1 MISSVHWPT
10 SFNAFRLELSV
21 SRWVPGCFTLSL
33 VATADDRNHS
43 FEKWLGNSTGNFR
56 PGKTRWTVYIMS
68 WNKEELRKDEDRASL
83 YNSKFSGLFFAFVEN
98 TLILHSLY
106 LLVCPICW
114 TLNVQPRPSGLEK
127 IVQQAVVVFILQL
140 SQALRLTEID
150 HQSVDFCRTTC
161 FDIRYSQRLIWTW
174 EASPLSCQSA
184 MAGCDRTENWF
195 VATDPGHDQ
204 HPETSVQCR
213 WHLTSSRV
221 FESLVAD
228 LLVSHYL

>member
-21 SRWVPGCFTLSL
+21 SRWVSGCFTLSL

-68 WNKEELRKDEDRASL
+68 WNKETKVVPPSTIL
-83 YNSKFSGLFFAFVEN
+83 NSQVFLFFVFAFVEN

-127 IVQQAVVVFILQL
+127 IVQQAVLVFILQL

-150 HQSVDFCRTTC
+150 HHSVDFCRTTC

-184 MAGCDRTENWF
+184 HRRLW
-195 VATDPGHDQ
+195 
-204 HPETSVQCR
+204 
-213 WHLTSSRV
+213 
-221 FESLVAD
+221 
-228 LLVSHYL
+228 